1 MVGTA
6 GGLVRI
12 ARIAIGG
19 LLIAGLAIVHA
30 VGAPAARSTF
40 TVRAIKHVWVIELEN
55 EGYAQSFGNPK
66 ADPYLA
72 RTLPQLGALLKNYY
86 AIGHSGADNYI
97 AQVSGQAPNA
107 LTQDDCPVWTPL
119 PPATTGPYRQ
129 VVAPAGGCVFPASVP
144 TLGSQL
150 TSAKLG
156 WKAYLEDMG
165 NDPARD
171 DTVATP
177 AGPACGHPATG
188 QADLTSDA
196 TPTDQYAVRHEGFM
210 FFRSVTQNE
219 SYCAAHIVSFKPLP
233 SDLRKPAAQAPAF
246 SWITP
251 NLCDD
256 GHDIPCVT
264 GQPGGLTQIDRFLA
278 HWVPLIMASPAYKA
292 GGLILITFDEGTT
305 DSACCGETAG
315 RSAAHP
321 NTAEPGL
328 GGPGGGDVGLVA
340 LSPYIKPGTV
350 STVDYNHYSMLR
362 TIEDIF
368 GLSHLG
374 DAAEPGVRSF
384 GKDVFTIA

>member
-1 MVGTA
+1 MVGTS
-6 GGLVRI
+6 GGVVRI

-19 LLIAGLAIVHA
+19 LLIVGLAILHA
-30 VGAPAARSTF
+30 VGAPTARSMF
-40 TVRAIKHVWVIELEN
+40 TLHAIKHVWVIELQN
-55 EGYAQSFGNPK
+55 EGYAQSFGDPS

-86 AIGHSGADNYI
+86 AIGHDSADNYI
-97 AQVSGQAPNA
+97 AQVSGQAPNS
-107 LTQDDCPVWTPL
+107 LTQQDCPVWVPL
-119 PPATTGPYRQ
+119 PDHATGPYRQ
-129 VVAPAGGCVFPASVP
+129 VQAPDGGCVFPATVP
-144 TLGSQL
+144 TLGNQL
-150 TSAKLG
+150 TAAKLD

-171 DTVATP
+171 GTVATP
-177 AGPACGHPATG
+177 AGPACGHPG
-188 QADLTSDA
+188 IWGVDLTGDA
-196 TPTDQYAVRHEGFM
+196 TRTDQYAVRHEGFM
-210 FFRSVTQNE
+210 FFRSVTGSE
-219 SYCAAHIVSFKPLP
+219 SYCAAHIVSFDPLP
-233 SDLRKPAAQAPAF
+233 GDLKETAVQAPAF

-264 GQPGGLTQIDRFLA
+264 GQRGGLTQIDRFLS

-315 RSAAHP
+315 RAAAHP
-321 NTAEPGL
+321 DTAEPGL
-328 GGPGGGDVGLVA
+328 GGPGGGDVGMVA

-350 STVDYNHYSMLR
+350 STVAYNHYSMLR
-362 TIEDIF
+362 TVEDIF
-368 GLSHLG
+368 SLSHLG
-374 DAAEPGVRSF
+374 DAAAPGIRSF